1 LPSVKID
8 LGPPGLNSN
17 FISCDLPAISRN
29 GGRNNIRKFR
39 RNQVLLGL
47 ADWKNCEGG
56 TLTVENRMKLHI
68 PDQETWKKWK
78 EDPLKKKGVICTD
91 STILQSPKLYKACR
105 LLQKK
110 CKETSVCLLIKVCCN
125 DLSDKWKN

>member
-1 LPSVKID
+1 VKRLHSVKID

-17 FISCDLPAISRN
+17 FISCDLAAISRN
-29 GGRNNIRKFR
+29 GGRNNIHTTGNSAGIRFCLK
-39 RNQVLLGL
+39 
-47 ADWKNCEGG
+47 KCESGQGG
-56 TLTVENRMKLHI
+56 TLTVENGMKLHI

-110 CKETSVCLLIKVCCN
+110 MQRNISLLAYQS
-125 DLSDKWKN
+125 LLQ

>member
-1 LPSVKID
+1 VAEIIS
-8 LGPPGLNSN
+8 GNSAGI
-17 FISCDLPAISRN
+17 IS
-29 GGRNNIRKFR
+29 K
-39 RNQVLLGL
+39 QVLLGL

-91 STILQSPKLYKACR
+91 STILQSQKLYKACR

-110 CKETSVCLLIKVCCN
+110 MQRNISLLAYQS
-125 DLSDKWKN
+125 LLQ